1 MATPDSPR
9 VVLKRWIR
17 GEALSRPL
25 LMPIIF
31 SLGSRM
37 QSMKI
42 CDFLANPTK
51 ICQSLQQI
59 RATLKVDGLACYFD
73 SYLEAEALGC
83 TREWGPDGSC
93 MLACP
98 PFSGVDDLRQK
109 SGPAEALADK
119 GNFRIVCNV
128 LQRLK
133 VMLKDEPALMVNVTG
148 PLSLAAQLSG
158 YCDRGQGEARAV
170 SWEMVEFASEV
181 IFAVASKY
189 LEAGADVIVITEN
202 MSPELPAEAIE
213 QWALLL
219 APVLNSIHFYEALP
233 ILLLNESART
243 KEQLA
248 LTLGRTWEGIW
259 RLVLGEDPGCW
270 AMWRAYGASPVLG
283 LPCRVFNQDLEPN
296 RWVGSLREFCDNHK
310 PAIVTSDGDI
320 PAATDVKKLA
330 TMLRGLGQILS
341 AGTPV

>member
-1 MATPDSPR
+1 M
-9 VVLKRWIR
+9 VLKRWIR

-42 CDFLANPTK
+42 RDFQSNPTR

-73 SYLEAEALGC
+73 PYLEAEALGC
-83 TREWGPDGSC
+83 TRELRPDGSC
-93 MLACP
+93 TLACP
-98 PFSGVDDLRQK
+98 PFSGIDDLRQK
-109 SGPAEALADK
+109 SGPAEALGDK
-119 GNFRIVCNV
+119 ENVRIVCNV

-133 VMLKDEPALMVNVTG
+133 VMLKDQPALMVNVTG
-148 PLSLAAQLSG
+148 PFSLAAQLLRH
-158 YCDRGQGEARAV
+158 YDQGQLEALPV
-170 SWEMVEFASEV
+170 SWELVEFASEV

-189 LEAGADVIVITEN
+189 LEAGADVIVISEN
-202 MSPELPAEAIE
+202 MSPELPAEVIE
-213 QWALLL
+213 RWALLL
-219 APVLNSIHFYEALP
+219 TPVINSIRFYEALP
-233 ILLLNESART
+233 ILLLNEPART

-248 LTLGRTWEGIW
+248 LILGRTWEGIW
-259 RLVLGEDPGCW
+259 CLVLGDDPRCW
-270 AMWRAYGASPVLG
+270 AMWRAHGATPALG

-296 RWVGSLREFCDNHK
+296 RRVGPLREFCDHHK
-310 PAIVTSDGDI
+310 PAIVTSDGDV

-330 TMLRGLGQILS
+330 AVLGRLGQILS